1 MNKCQ
6 KCVFG
11 LDPVPDHQYCT
22 HRYTWILDQHNSTQT
37 KKVKS
42 IISVISY
49 ITRVHHL
56 ITVLMLL
63 SQRSRDPDSL
73 LLHWP
78 QREGDCA
85 IAGAAAADGDN
96 ADTWEGH
103 TCTQTRSSRRES
115 TRIRTHHHLSTPR
128 PVLAPQILQRER
140 SYRSESMHSTYPVS
154 SEARPRALC
163 LHTSKEREVAEFRE
177 NQQQQPLHTL
187 RCHLKEQGKIHQ
199 LSHWWTVAMQS
210 LWLYTDQNI
219 SRWTEGVHA
228 KLTPLVWEKNILQ
241 PLVYHGVDF
250 LESVQRSDIN
260 KWAI

>member
-1 MNKCQ
+1 M
-6 KCVFG
+6 
-11 LDPVPDHQYCT
+11 
-22 HRYTWILDQHNSTQT
+22 
-37 KKVKS
+37 
-42 IISVISY
+42 ISY

-85 IAGAAAADGDN
+85 IAGVAAADGDN

-140 SYRSESMHSTYPVS
+140 SDRSESMHSTYPVS

-187 RCHLKEQGKIHQ
+187 RCHLKEQGKNTSAI
-199 LSHWWTVAMQS
+199 S
-210 LWLYTDQNI
+210 LVNCGD
-219 SRWTEGVHA
+219 A
-228 KLTPLVWEKNILQ
+228 
-241 PLVYHGVDF
+241 
-250 LESVQRSDIN
+250 ESVALYGPKHIQMDWGCPCKAHSTGLRKEHPSAACLSWSWLPGVCAA
-260 KWAI
+260 KRH